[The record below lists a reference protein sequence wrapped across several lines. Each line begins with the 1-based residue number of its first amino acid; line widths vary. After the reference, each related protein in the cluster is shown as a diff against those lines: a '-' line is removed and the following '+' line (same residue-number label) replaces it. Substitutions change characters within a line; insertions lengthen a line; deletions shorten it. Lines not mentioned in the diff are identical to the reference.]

1 MFFASFSAQNE
12 VIMSRKHAQSEPK
25 NRREERRIIEVLQN
39 VESLS
44 RAEPAAAIDFQD
56 SKATLKRE
64 LKRGK
69 TVLRIGQCDTITP
82 RGYP

>member
-1 MFFASFSAQNE
+1 M
-12 VIMSRKHAQSEPK
+12 K
-25 NRREERRIIEVLQN
+25 EERRIIEILQN

-44 RAEPAAAIDFQD
+44 RAEPAAAIDFQY

-69 TVLRIGQCDTITP
+69 TVLRIGAMRHYNTTRIPLTSGTVRDSVTTQNEYLISYSSP
-82 RGYP
+82 SA